1 MNLRCRQ
8 EGKTLELYQLEQF
21 MAAAELSHISKAA
34 QKLSISQPALSKN
47 IHALEKELGY
57 PLFDHVGKNIRLNK
71 NGEIFLKYVREVFAA
86 LENARAELRDYN
98 DGSNCSISLSVQA
111 ASRLL
116 PDILRSFT
124 ALHPGTRFSVSQFPA
139 ATGVPDCDFT
149 IQSSLLRS
157 SDPDS
162 CTLLK
167 ENILVALPAKHPLS
181 SGTSVNL
188 ADLRD
193 QPFISL
199 QKGIGLSSITDYY
212 CQQCGFVPNTVF
224 ESDSPSTI
232 RNMIHLGL
240 GIAFIP
246 ELTWPG
252 IEDES
257 IRLLSVRNIKCIRY
271 INLLWNRHRYYP
283 ATVWAFKDFLVG
295 YFAQL

>member
-1 MNLRCRQ
+1 M
-8 EGKTLELYQLEQF
+8 ELYQLEQF
-21 MAAAELSHISKAA
+21 MAAAELSHITRAA

-57 PLFDHVGKNIRLNK
+57 PLFDHVGKNIRLNR
-71 NGEIFLKYVREVFAA
+71 NGEILLKYVREVFSA
-86 LENARAELRDYN
+86 LENARSELKDYN
-98 DGSNCSISLSVQA
+98 GSACTISLYVKA

-116 PDILRSFT
+116 PDILQTFSR
-124 ALHPGTRFSVSQFPA
+124 LHPGIRFSVSQFP
-139 ATGVPDCDFT
+139 TPSGQPDCDFT
-149 IQSSLLRS
+149 IESSLIRS
-157 SDPDS
+157 SGKES

-167 ENILVALPAKHPLS
+167 ENILVALPSKHPLS
-181 SGTSVNL
+181 SGSSVNL

-193 QPFISL
+193 EPFISL

-212 CQQCGFVPNTVF
+212 CQLCGFQPNIVF

-252 IEDES
+252 LEDET
-257 IRLLSVRNIKCIRY
+257 IRLLAVRNLNCIRY
-271 INLLWNRHRYYP
+271 INLSWNNHRYHP
-283 ATVWAFKDFLVG
+283 AAAWEFKDFLVQ
-295 YFAQL
+295 YFAEL